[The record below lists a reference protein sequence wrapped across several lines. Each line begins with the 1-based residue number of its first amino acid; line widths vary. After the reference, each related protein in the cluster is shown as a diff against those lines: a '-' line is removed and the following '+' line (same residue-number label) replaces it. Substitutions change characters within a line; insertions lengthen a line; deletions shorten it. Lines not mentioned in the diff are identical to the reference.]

1 MYKIFVISFLLSSF
15 TIFSQTK
22 QFEPADNE
30 AEFKAS
36 YEERIKK
43 ERLMGRYIPKDL
55 NDAFTVLNGMIEET
69 DRKKF
74 QALSEQDALRKLY
87 FSFHRWIIVN
97 WGFDGG
103 SRFSHYLKNIGIS
116 HPDDMATLIVI
127 TYHRKLNSKDL
138 AIKELATKL
147 KEERQKLF
155 ESSRKRTT
163 VSEEIIKKEKN

>member
-1 MYKIFVISFLLSSF
+1 
-15 TIFSQTK
+15 
-22 QFEPADNE
+22 
-30 AEFKAS
+30 
-36 YEERIKK
+36 
-43 ERLMGRYIPKDL
+43 
-55 NDAFTVLNGMIEET
+55 MIEES

-74 QALSEQDALRKLY
+74 QGLSEQDALRKLY

-127 TYHRKLNSKDL
+127 TYHRKLNAKDL
-138 AIKELATKL
+138 DVKGLAIKL